1 MTADE
6 NTTKMRAAH
15 SFRDAYA
22 KEQAAPREPLAAVGA
37 DEAGFCKGWL
47 DMATISFDGKFNDGR
62 LVAAVRE
69 RPNGRGTSIGLLT
82 G

>member
-1 MTADE
+1 MTEDD

-15 SFRDAYA
+15 RFRDAYA
-22 KEQAAPREPLAAVGA
+22 KEQAAPRDPLAAVGA
-37 DEAGFCKGWL
+37 DEVGFCKGWL
-47 DMATISFDGKFNDGR
+47 DMATISFDGKFHDAR

-69 RPNGRGTSIGLLT
+69 RLNGHGTSIGLMS